1 MISSVQIKK
10 KATSSYTV
18 FLSSLISQE
27 NIFPL
32 EIRGNKSPG
41 KTLENYR
48 NEMDDLLS
56 SSTANKKYAYTIDC
70 VKTKTRFI
78 GSQSLPKRIYFAN
91 EQDYVGYL
99 NKSNEVKKFKEA
111 QNKTLLNFPQL
122 KDWLI
127 SNPLKVISSIE
138 KWEGVLKVVSYFHS
152 NPNPNPNSNLYIRE
166 LPIKVHTKFIENNKS
181 IIWELLDIVIAD
193 SLNKDEK
200 KHFESR
206 FNLKYSEPLVRFRL
220 LDSKIAQ
227 NFFSGLDDITIR
239 ITDFSKLN
247 LPNKKVVIVENLI
260 NLLTLPSMPNT
271 MAIFGQGFK
280 VLSLKKIDWLNGCEI
295 YYWGDLDAQ
304 GFEILSGFRS
314 HYRQTE
320 SLMMDKTTFDM
331 FYENDLETKSKT
343 ETLLHLNEEER
354 NMHQLLFKNKWR
366 LEQEKIPMDYTL
378 SQLKK
383 LTKTI

>member
-1 MISSVQIKK
+1 MISSAQIKK

-48 NEMDDLLS
+48 KEMGDLVS

-78 GSQSLPKRIYFAN
+78 GLQSLPKRIYFAN

-127 SNPLKVISSIE
+127 SNPLKVISNLE

-152 NPNPNPNSNLYIRE
+152 SPNPNLYIRE

-181 IIWELLDIVIAD
+181 IIWELLDIVITD
-193 SLNKDEK
+193 SLNKDGK

-206 FNLKYSEPLVRFRL
+206 FNLKYSEPLVRLRL
-220 LDSKIAQ
+220 LDSKTAQ
-227 NFFSGLDDITIR
+227 NFFSGLEDITIK
-239 ITDFSKLN
+239 ISDFSKLD
-247 LPNKKVVIVENLI
+247 LSIKKILIVENLM
-260 NLLTLPSMPNT
+260 NLLTLPSIT
-271 MAIFGQGFK
+271 DTIAIFGKGFN
-280 VLSLKKIDWLNGCEI
+280 VLSLKNIEWLKESEI

-304 GFEILSGFRS
+304 GFEILSGFRGYY
-314 HYRQTE
+314 HQTE
-320 SLMMDKTTFDM
+320 SLMMDNTTFDM
-331 FYENDLETKSKT
+331 FYENELETKSKT

-366 LEQEKIPMDYTL
+366 LEQEKIPMVYAL

-383 LTKTI
+383 LTKTT